1 MLAGGL
7 ATDRGSVQLGPRDVH
22 SCLSSSFRLS
32 CSRDTAELVRAGLD
46 TDAPRLGPPVVFT
59 ICPTPRWDKTCVNA
73 PGLQKLKK
81 PWNPH
86 CDWSLLVEHWQS
98 KHRHTKANGHNHNT
112 WEETYTVADVWGC
125 VFPFRR
131 ASIHK
136 SNTPVP
142 PFDCLWTDSSLNGF

>member
-1 MLAGGL
+1 MCVLAGGP

-32 CSRDTAELVRAGLD
+32 WSRDTAELVRAGLD

-73 PGLQKLKK
+73 PGLQKLK
-81 PWNPH
+81 PETHTVTDLYWL
-86 CDWSLLVEHWQS
+86 STG
-98 KHRHTKANGHNHNT
+98 RHTDTQKQMNHNT

-125 VFPFRR
+125 IFPFRR